1 MSMKITKKEEKMIS
15 ISVRMPL
22 EIKDRIYELAEKE
35 RRSIN
40 SEIIHLLEAS
50 LNTKSQDST
59 KKETSKK

>member
-1 MSMKITKKEEKMIS
+1 MIS
-15 ISVRMPL
+15 ISVRMPQ

-50 LNTKSQDST
+50 LNSKSLGSP
-59 KKETSKK
+59 KKESSKKQ

>member
-1 MSMKITKKEEKMIS
+1 MIS